1 MITTSRK
8 LFYALEAVL
17 IIAYNAGDSAVSSR
31 DIAEKQGLSARYLE
45 QLMQKLVKAGLLR
58 GVRGP
63 NGGYV
68 LAKERR
74 RISVADICAVLADEQ
89 ENTEKY
95 SKTPLGKEIIEPVW
109 QDLEKAILEHLGL
122 VNLAQL
128 CEQAEAKK
136 IRKDIG
142 ENMDFII

>member
-1 MITTSRK
+1 MILPSRK
-8 LFYALEAVL
+8 LFYALEAVVT
-17 IIAYNAGDSAVSSR
+17 IAYNAGDGAVSSR
-31 DIAEKQGLSARYLE
+31 DIAEKQGLPARYLE
-45 QLMQKLVKAGLLR
+45 QLMQKLVKAGLLK

-74 RISVADICAVLADEQ
+74 RISVADICAVLADEK
-89 ENTEKY
+89 EVEEKY

-109 QDLEKAILEHLGL
+109 GELEKVMIGHLGQ

-128 CEQAEAKK
+128 CEQAESKK
-136 IRKDIG
+136 IRKNID
-142 ENMDFII
+142 EKMDFII